1 MSAANPKIRVHEC
14 KLKVDGITKFV
25 ENHDFKFDNSF
36 SELESNDDLYRA
48 AI

>member
-14 KLKVDGITKFV
+14 KFRVDGITKYV
-25 ENHDFKFDNSF
+25 ENHDFIFDNAYH
-36 SELESNDDLYRA
+36 EKESNKDVYKS